1 MDYEDISQKLDPA
14 NMRLLIASRKLL
26 GVKGSSSKDDVL
38 RAFKKKILT
47 THPDKNPCSVLS
59 ATERTKELNNARDMV
74 LTYIGQYLEEN
85 TPGGRNG
92 AAFTRIAQRERE
104 AFMRREAFKAART
117 KH

>member
-1 MDYEDISQKLDPA
+1 MDSEDISQKLDPSD
-14 NMRLLIASRKLL
+14 MRRLIACRKLL
-26 GVKGSSSKDDVL
+26 GVKGSSSKDDVT
-38 RAFKKKILT
+38 RAFKKKMLT

-59 ATERTKELNNARDMV
+59 ATERTKELNNARDIV

-92 AAFTRIAQRERE
+92 AAFTRIAERE
-104 AFMRREAFKAART
+104 KEAFLRREAFKAART